1 MRSAAAV
8 LTLWPP
14 DLHSLGTDGETMQAR
29 WRTQD
34 RRRASQRHASRLTEP
49 PKMAPNARDD
59 CKFRYIAADHVIL
72 CDAAD
77 H

>member
-1 MRSAAAV
+1 
-8 LTLWPP
+8 
-14 DLHSLGTDGETMQAR
+14 MQAR